1 MDMFIKK
8 NEKYENHFQVCVR
21 DVLGRKNV
29 VAHMKLNRINKL
41 SMAASVVAW
50 MIIGVSFILIIY
62 YKKKKK

>member
-41 SMAASVVAW
+41 SMAASVVA
-50 MIIGVSFILIIY
+50 
-62 YKKKKK
+62 